1 MVIIKGKKCDN
12 FTQAINQP
20 RPTDS
25 NIIDCVK
32 EQIKNWNTNN
42 GNNKIENTSYP
53 TSLNKEE
60 ILILAA
66 IIEKEAGN
74 DNAKNKIA
82 GVFLFYDRIMLRP
95 H

>member
-1 MVIIKGKKCDN
+1 MDLKNKSIIQIILLILGFILLMKIIKGKKCDN

-42 GNNKIENTSYP
+42 GNNKIENTVNINNVP
-53 TSLNKEE
+53 DKMNM
-60 ILILAA
+60 LIKRR
-66 IIEKEAGN
+66 EKRN
-74 DNAKNKIA
+74 T
-82 GVFLFYDRIMLRP
+82 
-95 H
+95 